1 MSRSAY
7 DLALLTNT
15 TLLTERCPVSLPI
28 EGELLCP
35 ASDDDI
41 RLTTIAFTMIDQ
53 GFPKTDVDFILSLLS
68 PPTEKHLYTRVPAL
82 PVPAMVSVRF
92 RQ

>member
-1 MSRSAY
+1 M
-7 DLALLTNT
+7 
-15 TLLTERCPVSLPI
+15 SLPI

-41 RLTTIAFTMIDQ
+41 RLTTIAFTMMDQ
-53 GFPKTDVDFILSLLS
+53 GFPQTDVDFILSLLS
-68 PPTEKHLYTRVPAL
+68 PPAEKHSYGRVPAL
-82 PVPAMVSVRF
+82 PAPAMVPLRF